1 MPNELSVVNA
11 DVLTEEEKKEL
22 DKSIEN
28 IILAH
33 KENRQEINR
42 LVFESVAAMTEADS
56 AQTELSKKGMFS
68 RFIGGITGSNQ
79 KLQNKINENRALA
92 QYASQQTLQKLA
104 EQNLMSFDLITA
116 VNNKLNA
123 SMNAVNNEFKEI
135 YAGLNKFLKYNR
147 NELVRVEMRLERVEQ
162 NVNLLTWQNSIE
174 YLEYEGEEYRDMDVT
189 KKIVCLTRD
198 FYEITKGKW
207 STSDLLL
214 LKTAMSTID
223 IQPRDQVNYYGVL
236 REISRNKKLKNKL
249 LGNADIRPIED
260 PAYLISMGTMEKL
273 NALEERESYI
283 VDTVMGYMNQNNIQT
298 KREDVCDSLTY
309 NYLKER
315 ADVNLDMNIDS
326 YDLILDLLYNLK
338 QAEADNLLMMP
349 IGEQE
354 KKLHE
359 ALHEAEQLYLHCKL
373 EESLPMFKILA
384 DEGNARAMYFLGELY
399 SNDLPKDKQNEELG
413 TSWRRKGAE
422 LGDVLCRLNMAYI
435 PGTSDELKKFIFTSI
450 EPELKN
456 LANEGDVFAQSELGS
471 VCEFLNDESAMD
483 WYKKSASQGYY
494 LPMNKL
500 GNEYYNQGDYEE
512 ANKWYKLAG
521 EAGYD
526 WGWFNLANAYSNG
539 NGVEKDD
546 DKAMELYKK
555 AYELNGEAAGKS
567 AYALGLIYDNRDD
580 YEDANKWY
588 ELAGEAGCDW
598 GWHDL
603 ANAYSNGNGVE
614 KDDDKAMEL
623 YKKAYELNGE
633 AAGKSAYAL
642 GLIYD
647 NRDDYED
654 ANKWYELAGE
664 AGCDWGWHDLAN
676 AYSNGNG
683 VEKDDDKAME
693 LYKKAYELNG
703 EAAGKS
709 AYALGII
716 YYNRDDYEDAN
727 KWYGLAGESGYDWG
741 WKNLADDYLR
751 GYGFSK
757 DVDKARYYY
766 EKACELNGEAKG
778 NAAYQIAT
786 IYTDKY
792 EFNEARKWY
801 RIAADAGNID
811 AKMHADLML
820 L

>member
-1 MPNELSVVNA
+1 
-11 DVLTEEEKKEL
+11 
-22 DKSIEN
+22 
-28 IILAH
+28 
-33 KENRQEINR
+33 
-42 LVFESVAAMTEADS
+42 MTEADS

-116 VNNKLNA
+116 VNNKLNS
-123 SMNAVNNEFKEI
+123 SMNAVNNAFKEI

-147 NELVRVEMRLERVEQ
+147 NELIRVEMRLERVEQ

-223 IQPRDQVNYYGVL
+223 IQPREQVNYYGVL

-273 NALEERESYI
+273 DALEERESYI
-283 VDTVMGYMNQNNIQT
+283 VDTVMGYMNQNNIQA

-326 YDLILDLLYNLK
+326 YDLILDLLYNIK

-354 KKLHE
+354 KKLNEALNE
-359 ALHEAEQLYLHCKL
+359 ALHEAEQLYLHCKF
-373 EESLPMFKILA
+373 EDSLPMFKILA

-399 SNDLPKDKQNEELG
+399 SNALPKNKKNKEFG

-435 PGTSDELKKFIFTSI
+435 PGTSDEQKKSIFTSI

-456 LANEGDVFAQSELGS
+456 LANEGDVFAQNELGS
-471 VCEFLNDESAMD
+471 VCKSSNDESAMY

-494 LPMNKL
+494 LPMNNL
-500 GNEYYNQGDYEE
+500 GNEYNNQGDYED

-526 WGWFNLANAYSNG
+526 WGWYNLAANYMMG

-546 DKAMELYKK
+546 NKAMELYKK
-555 AYELNGEAAGKS
+555 AYELNGEAAGSS
-567 AYALGLIYDNRDD
+567 ANMIGLIYHNRGNAIGNIFCALGDD
-580 YEDANKWY
+580 KKAHKWY
-588 ELAGEAGCDW
+588 
-598 GWHDL
+598 
-603 ANAYSNGNGVE
+603 
-614 KDDDKAMEL
+614 KI
-623 YKKAYELNGE
+623 
-633 AAGKSAYAL
+633 AGKA
-642 GLIYD
+642 
-647 NRDDYED
+647 
-654 ANKWYELAGE
+654 
-664 AGCDWGWHDLAN
+664 
-676 AYSNGNG
+676 
-683 VEKDDDKAME
+683 
-693 LYKKAYELNG
+693 
-703 EAAGKS
+703 
-709 AYALGII
+709 
-716 YYNRDDYEDAN
+716 
-727 KWYGLAGESGYDWG
+727 GYDWG
-741 WKNLADDYLR
+741 WYNLATDYLWGR
-751 GYGFSK
+751 GFSK
-757 DVDKARYYY
+757 DADKALYYY
-766 EKACELNGEAKG
+766 KKAYKLNGEAKG
-778 NAAYQIAT
+778 NAACQIAT
-786 IYTDKY
+786 TYNNWY
-792 EFNEARKWY
+792 NVNEANKWY
-801 RIAADAGNID
+801 RIAADAGNED
-811 AKMHADLML
+811 AKKVLGI
-820 L
+820 

>member
-11 DVLTEEEKKEL
+11 DVLTEDEKKEL
-22 DKSIEN
+22 DKSVEN

-147 NELVRVEMRLERVEQ
+147 NELIRVEMRLERIEQ

-236 REISRNKKLKNKL
+236 REISHNKKLKNKL

-273 NALEERESYI
+273 DALEERESYI
-283 VDTVMGYMNQNNIQT
+283 VDTVMGYMNQNNIQA

-315 ADVNLDMNIDS
+315 ADVNLDMNVDS
-326 YDLILDLLYNLK
+326 YDLILDLLYNIK

-349 IGEQE
+349 IDEQE

-359 ALHEAEQLYLHCKL
+359 AKLLYLHCKF

-384 DEGNARAMYFLGELY
+384 DEGNARAMYFLGKLY
-399 SNDLPKDKQNEELG
+399 SNDLPKDKKNKELG

-435 PGTSDELKKFIFTSI
+435 PGTRDEQKKSIFTSI

-456 LANEGDVFAQSELGS
+456 LANEGDMFAQNELGL
-471 VCEFLNDESAMD
+471 VCKFLNDESAMD

-494 LPMNKL
+494 LSMNNL
-500 GNEYYNQGDYEE
+500 GNEYYNQGDYED

-526 WGWFNLANAYSNG
+526 WGWYYLAYNYRKGNGVEKDDDKAMELYKRAYNIGGNAAGHSADLIGLIYDNRGDYEDANKWYELAVEAGYDWGWNHLAYNYFTG

-588 ELAGEAGCDW
+588 EVAGEAGCDW

-623 YKKAYELNGE
+623 YKRAYNIGGN
-633 AAGKSAYAL
+633 AAGHSANV
-642 GLIYD
+642 I
-647 NRDDYED
+647 
-654 ANKWYELAGE
+654 
-664 AGCDWGWHDLAN
+664 
-676 AYSNGNG
+676 
-683 VEKDDDKAME
+683 
-693 LYKKAYELNG
+693 
-703 EAAGKS
+703 
-709 AYALGII
+709 GII

-727 KWYGLAGESGYDWG
+727 KWYELAGESGYDWG

-786 IYTDKY
+786 IYNDKCEY
-792 EFNEARKWY
+792 NEARKWY
-801 RIAADAGNID
+801 RIAADAGNKD
-811 AKMHADLML
+811 AKMYADLML
-820 L
+820 LLLG

>member
-11 DVLTEEEKKEL
+11 DVLTEDEKKEL

-147 NELVRVEMRLERVEQ
+147 NALVRVEMRLERVEQ

-273 NALEERESYI
+273 DALEERESYI
-283 VDTVMGYMNQNNIQT
+283 VDTVMGYMNQNNIQA

-315 ADVNLDMNIDS
+315 ADVNLDMNVDS
-326 YDLILDLLYNLK
+326 YDLILDLLYNIK

-354 KKLHE
+354 KKLNEALNE
-359 ALHEAEQLYLHCKL
+359 ALHKAEQLYLHCKF

-384 DEGNARAMYFLGELY
+384 DEGNARAMYFLGKLY
-399 SNDLPKDKQNEELG
+399 FNDLPKDKKNEELG
-413 TSWRRKGAE
+413 TSWIRKGAE

-435 PGTSDELKKFIFTSI
+435 PGTSDEQKKSIFTSI

-456 LANEGDVFAQSELGS
+456 LANEGDMFAQDELGS
-471 VCEFLNDESAMD
+471 VCKFLNDESAMD

-512 ANKWYKLAG
+512 SNKWYKLAG

-526 WGWFNLANAYSNG
+526 WGWYNLANAYRKG

-546 DKAMELYKK
+546 YKAMELYKK
-555 AYELNGEAAGKS
+555 AYDIGDAAARKSADDIGNIYCDRGDYEEANNWYKLAGEAGYDLGWSNLADNYRIGNGVDKDEDKAIELYKKAYDIGDAAAGKS
-567 AYALGLIYDNRDD
+567 ADAIGNIYYYRDD
-580 YEDANKWY
+580 YEEANNWY
-588 ELAGEAGCDW
+588 KLAGEAGYDW
-598 GWHDL
+598 GWIHL
-603 ANAYSNGNGVE
+603 ANNYRTGRGVE
-614 KDDDKAMEL
+614 KDDDKAKEL
-623 YKKAYELNGE
+623 YKKAYGDSSDVELM
-633 AAGKSAYAL
+633 YAL
-642 GLIYD
+642 SSCTDGL
-647 NRDDYED
+647 RDIG
-654 ANKWYELAGE
+654 KLQ
-664 AGCDWGWHDLAN
+664 
-676 AYSNGNG
+676 
-683 VEKDDDKAME
+683 VEFE
-693 LYKKAYELNG
+693 QN
-703 EAAGKS
+703 
-709 AYALGII
+709 
-716 YYNRDDYEDAN
+716 
-727 KWYGLAGESGYDWG
+727 
-741 WKNLADDYLR
+741 
-751 GYGFSK
+751 
-757 DVDKARYYY
+757 
-766 EKACELNGEAKG
+766 
-778 NAAYQIAT
+778 
-786 IYTDKY
+786 
-792 EFNEARKWY
+792 
-801 RIAADAGNID
+801 
-811 AKMHADLML
+811 
-820 L
+820 

>member
-11 DVLTEEEKKEL
+11 DVLTEDEKKEL
-22 DKSIEN
+22 DKSVEN

-147 NELVRVEMRLERVEQ
+147 NELVRVEMRLERIEQ

-174 YLEYEGEEYRDMDVT
+174 YQEYEGEEYRDMDVT

-236 REISRNKKLKNKL
+236 REISRNKNLKNKL
-249 LGNADIRPIED
+249 LGNADICPIED
-260 PAYLISMGTMEKL
+260 PSYLISMGTMEKL
-273 NALEERESYI
+273 DALEERESYI
-283 VDTVMGYMNQNNIQT
+283 VDTVMGYMNQNNIQA

-326 YDLILDLLYNLK
+326 YDLILDLLYNIK

-349 IGEQE
+349 VSEQ
-354 KKLHE
+354 KKK
-359 ALHEAEQLYLHCKL
+359 LHEAEQLFLHRKL
-373 EESLPMFKILA
+373 EEALPMFKMLA

-399 SNDLPKDKQNEELG
+399 TWALPKDKQNAELA

-422 LGDVLCRLNMAYI
+422 FGDVLCRLNMARI
-435 PGTSDELKKFIFTSI
+435 PGTSDEQKKSIFTSI

-456 LANEGDVFAQSELGS
+456 LANEGDMFAQSELGS

-494 LPMNKL
+494 LAMNNL
-500 GNEYYNQGDYEE
+500 GVEYNDQGDYED

-526 WGWFNLANAYSNG
+526 WGWHNLANAYRNGNGVEKDDDKAMELYKKAYELNGDAAGSSANCIGNIYYNRGNYEEANKWYKLSGETEFDWGWNNLAHDYRNG

-555 AYELNGEAAGKS
+555 AYELNGEAAGNS
-567 AYALGLIYDNRDD
+567 ANGIGLIYHNRGN
-580 YEDANKWY
+580 YEEANKWFK
-588 ELAGEAGCDW
+588 LSGEAECDW
-598 GWHDL
+598 GW
-603 ANAYSNGNGVE
+603 N
-614 KDDDKAMEL
+614 
-623 YKKAYELNGE
+623 
-633 AAGKSAYAL
+633 
-642 GLIYD
+642 
-647 NRDDYED
+647 
-654 ANKWYELAGE
+654 
-664 AGCDWGWHDLAN
+664 
-676 AYSNGNG
+676 
-683 VEKDDDKAME
+683 
-693 LYKKAYELNG
+693 
-703 EAAGKS
+703 
-709 AYALGII
+709 
-716 YYNRDDYEDAN
+716 
-727 KWYGLAGESGYDWG
+727 
-741 WKNLADDYLR
+741 NLAHDYLWGR
-751 GYGFSK
+751 GFSK

-766 EKACELNGEAKG
+766 AKACELNGEAKG
-778 NAAYQIAT
+778 SAAYQIAT
-786 IYTDKY
+786 IYNDKCEY
-792 EFNEARKWY
+792 DEARKWY
-801 RIAADAGNID
+801 RIAADAGNED
-811 AKMHADLML
+811 ARKALGNY
-820 L
+820 

>member
-174 YLEYEGEEYRDMDVT
+174 YLEYEGEEYRDMNVT

-273 NALEERESYI
+273 DALKERESYI
-283 VDTVMGYMNQNNIQT
+283 VDTVMGYMNQNNLQT

-354 KKLHE
+354 KKLNE
-359 ALHEAEQLYLHCKL
+359 ALHEAEQLYLHCKF
-373 EESLPMFKILA
+373 EESLPMFKIMA

-399 SNDLPKDKQNEELG
+399 SNDLPNDK
-413 TSWRRKGAE
+413 K
-422 LGDVLCRLNMAYI
+422 M
-435 PGTSDELKKFIFTSI
+435 
-450 EPELKN
+450 KN
-456 LANEGDVFAQSELGS
+456 WV
-471 VCEFLNDESAMD
+471 
-483 WYKKSASQGYY
+483 
-494 LPMNKL
+494 
-500 GNEYYNQGDYEE
+500 
-512 ANKWYKLAG
+512 LAG
-521 EAGYD
+521 E
-526 WGWFNLANAYSNG
+526 
-539 NGVEKDD
+539 EKVQ
-546 DKAMELYKK
+546 
-555 AYELNGEAAGKS
+555 N
-567 AYALGLIYDNRDD
+567 
-580 YEDANKWY
+580 
-588 ELAGEAGCDW
+588 
-598 GWHDL
+598 
-603 ANAYSNGNGVE
+603 
-614 KDDDKAMEL
+614 
-623 YKKAYELNGE
+623 
-633 AAGKSAYAL
+633 
-642 GLIYD
+642 
-647 NRDDYED
+647 
-654 ANKWYELAGE
+654 
-664 AGCDWGWHDLAN
+664 
-676 AYSNGNG
+676 
-683 VEKDDDKAME
+683 
-693 LYKKAYELNG
+693 
-703 EAAGKS
+703 
-709 AYALGII
+709 
-716 YYNRDDYEDAN
+716 
-727 KWYGLAGESGYDWG
+727 
-741 WKNLADDYLR
+741 
-751 GYGFSK
+751 
-757 DVDKARYYY
+757 
-766 EKACELNGEAKG
+766 
-778 NAAYQIAT
+778 
-786 IYTDKY
+786 
-792 EFNEARKWY
+792 
-801 RIAADAGNID
+801 
-811 AKMHADLML
+811 
-820 L
+820 

>member
-11 DVLTEEEKKEL
+11 DVLTEDEKKEL
-22 DKSIEN
+22 DKSVEN

-42 LVFESVAAMTEADS
+42 LVFESVAAMTEADG

-123 SMNAVNNEFKEI
+123 SINAVNNEFKEI

-147 NELVRVEMRLERVEQ
+147 NELARVEMRLERVEQ

-174 YLEYEGEEYRDMDVT
+174 YQEYEGEEYRDMDVT

-223 IQPRDQVNYYGVL
+223 IQPGDQVNYYGVL
-236 REISRNKKLKNKL
+236 REISRNKNLKNKL
-249 LGNADIRPIED
+249 LGNADICPIED
-260 PAYLISMGTMEKL
+260 PSYLISMGTMEKL
-273 NALEERESYI
+273 DALEQREAYI
-283 VDTVMGYMNQNNIQT
+283 VDTVMGYMNQNNIQA

-315 ADVNLDMNIDS
+315 ADVNLDMNVDS
-326 YDLILDLLYNLK
+326 YDLILDLLYNIK

-359 ALHEAEQLYLHCKL
+359 AEQLYLHCKF
-373 EESLPMFKILA
+373 EESLPMFKMLA

-399 SNDLPKDKQNEELG
+399 SNDLPKDKKNKELG
-413 TSWRRKGAE
+413 TNWRRKGAE
-422 LGDVLCRLNMAYI
+422 LGDVLCRLNVAYI
-435 PGTSDELKKFIFTSI
+435 PGTSDEQKKFIFTSI

-456 LANEGDVFAQSELGS
+456 LANEGDVFAQNELGS
-471 VCEFLNDESAMD
+471 VCKYSNDESAMD

-526 WGWFNLANAYSNG
+526 WGWHNLADAYRNG
-539 NGVEKDD
+539 NGVEKDE
-546 DKAMELYKK
+546 DKAIEFYKK
-555 AYELNGEAAGKS
+555 AYDIGGYAAGES
-567 AYALGLIYDNRDD
+567 ACKIAVILANREL
-580 YEDANKWY
+580 YGESYKWL
-588 ELAGEAGCDW
+588 ELSGEAGFGW
-598 GWHDL
+598 GWNNL
-603 ANAYSNGNGVE
+603 AGAYRNGNGVE
-614 KDDDKAMEL
+614 KDEDKAIEL
-623 YKKAYELNGE
+623 YKKAYDIGE
-633 AAGKSAYAL
+633 DAAGESANEI
-642 GLIYD
+642 GNIYCIRGD
-647 NRDDYED
+647 NVE
-654 ANKWYELAGE
+654 ANKWHKLAGE
-664 AGCDWGWHDLAN
+664 AGYDWGWSNLASS
-676 AYSNGNG
+676 YMNGDG
-683 VEKDDDKAME
+683 VEKDEDTAIE
-693 LYKKAYELNG
+693 FYKKAYELKGGAAGNSANRIGIVYHNRRAYDEANEWFALSG
-703 EAAGKS
+703 EAGM
-709 AYALGII
+709 
-716 YYNRDDYEDAN
+716 
-727 KWYGLAGESGYDWG
+727 DWG
-741 WKNLADDYLR
+741 WNNLGNNCLW
-751 GYGFSK
+751 GNGFSK

-786 IYTDKY
+786 IYNDKCEY
-792 EFNEARKWY
+792 DEARKWY
-801 RIAADAGNID
+801 RIAADAGNED
-811 AKMHADLML
+811 ARKALGNY
-820 L
+820 

>member
-11 DVLTEEEKKEL
+11 DVLTEDEKKEL
-22 DKSIEN
+22 DKSVEN

-33 KENRQEINR
+33 RENRQEINR
-42 LVFESVAAMTEADS
+42 LVFESVAAMTEADG

-123 SMNAVNNEFKEI
+123 SINAVNNEFKEI

-147 NELVRVEMRLERVEQ
+147 NELARVEMRLERVEQ

-174 YLEYEGEEYRDMDVT
+174 YQEYEGEEYRDMDAT

-223 IQPRDQVNYYGVL
+223 IQPGDQVNYYGVL
-236 REISRNKKLKNKL
+236 REISRNKNLKNKL
-249 LGNADIRPIED
+249 LGNADICPIED
-260 PAYLISMGTMEKL
+260 PSYLISMGTMEKL
-273 NALEERESYI
+273 DALEQREAYI
-283 VDTVMGYMNQNNIQT
+283 VDTVMGYMNQNDIQA

-315 ADVNLDMNIDS
+315 ADVNLDMNVDS
-326 YDLILDLLYNLK
+326 YDLILDLLYNIK

-359 ALHEAEQLYLHCKL
+359 AEQLYLHCKF
-373 EESLPMFKILA
+373 EESLPMFKMLA

-399 SNDLPKDKQNEELG
+399 SNDLPKDKKNKELG
-413 TSWRRKGAE
+413 TNWRRKGAE

-435 PGTSDELKKFIFTSI
+435 PGTSDEQKKSIFTSI

-456 LANEGDVFAQSELGS
+456 LANDGDVFAQNELGS
-471 VCEFLNDESAMD
+471 VCKYSNDESAMD

-526 WGWFNLANAYSNG
+526 WGWHNLANAYRNG
-539 NGVEKDD
+539 NGVEKDE
-546 DKAMELYKK
+546 DKAIELYKK
-555 AYELNGEAAGKS
+555 AYDMSGDAAGSS
-567 AYALGLIYDNRDD
+567 ANRIGLIYYNRGD
-580 YEDANKWY
+580 YEEENKWY
-588 ELAGEAGCDW
+588 ELAGEAGYEV
-598 GWHDL
+598 GWFNL
-603 ANAYSNGNGVE
+603 AYNYSVGNGVE
-614 KDDDKAMEL
+614 KDEDKAICIYRKVYDLDNNE
-623 YKKAYELNGE
+623 KGE
-633 AAGKSAYAL
+633 AANQIGVVYYNRGAY
-642 GLIYD
+642 
-647 NRDDYED
+647 EE
-654 ANKWYELAGE
+654 ANKWYTISGE
-664 AGCDWGWHDLAN
+664 AGFDWGWNNLAN
-676 AYSNGNG
+676 
-683 VEKDDDKAME
+683 
-693 LYKKAYELNG
+693 
-703 EAAGKS
+703 
-709 AYALGII
+709 
-716 YYNRDDYEDAN
+716 
-727 KWYGLAGESGYDWG
+727 
-741 WKNLADDYLR
+741 DYLW
-751 GYGFSK
+751 GCGFSK

-766 EKACELNGEAKG
+766 EKAFELNGEAKG

-786 IYTDKY
+786 IYNDKCEY
-792 EFNEARKWY
+792 DEARKWY
-801 RIAADAGNID
+801 RIAADAGNED
-811 AKMHADLML
+811 ARKALGNY
-820 L
+820 

>member
-11 DVLTEEEKKEL
+11 DVLTEDEKKEI
-22 DKSIEN
+22 DKSVEN

-42 LVFESVAAMTEADS
+42 LVFESVAAMTEADG

-68 RFIGGITGSNQ
+68 RFIGSITGSNQ

-174 YLEYEGEEYRDMDVT
+174 YQEYEGEEYRDMDVT

-260 PAYLISMGTMEKL
+260 PAYLISMGTIEKL
-273 NALEERESYI
+273 DALEERESYI
-283 VDTVMGYMNQNNIQT
+283 VDTVMGYMYQNNIQA

-315 ADVNLDMNIDS
+315 ADVNLDINVDS
-326 YDLILDLLYNLK
+326 YDLILDLLYNIK

-349 IGEQE
+349 IGEADNLLMVPIGEQE
-354 KKLHE
+354 KK
-359 ALHEAEQLYLHCKL
+359 LHEAEQLYLHCKF
-373 EESLPMFKILA
+373 EESLPMFKSLA
-384 DEGNARAMYFLGELY
+384 DDGNARAMYFLGALY
-399 SNDLPKDKQNEELG
+399 SNDLPKDKKNKELG
-413 TSWRRKGAE
+413 TSWRRKGAV

-435 PGTSDELKKFIFTSI
+435 PGTSDELKKSIFTSI
-450 EPELKN
+450 ETELKN

-471 VCEFLNDESAMD
+471 VCKFLNDESAMD

-494 LPMNKL
+494 LPMNNL
-500 GNEYYNQGDYEE
+500 GNEYYNQGDYED

-526 WGWFNLANAYSNG
+526 WGWYNLANAYRNG
-539 NGVEKDD
+539 NGVEQDD

-555 AYELNGEAAGKS
+555 AYNMGGNAAGSS
-567 AYALGLIYDNRDD
+567 ATWIGYIYYYNRGD
-580 YEDANKWY
+580 YEEAKDWY
-588 ELAGEAGCDW
+588 ELAGMSGD
-598 GWHDL
+598 GSGVFSL
-603 ANAYSNGNGVE
+603 ATAYRFGVGVE
-614 KDDDKAMEL
+614 QDDDKAIEF
-623 YKKAYELNGE
+623 YTEAYFIGDTT
-633 AAGKSAYAL
+633 ARDSADMI
-642 GLIYD
+642 GD
-647 NRDDYED
+647 
-654 ANKWYELAGE
+654 
-664 AGCDWGWHDLAN
+664 
-676 AYSNGNG
+676 
-683 VEKDDDKAME
+683 
-693 LYKKAYELNG
+693 
-703 EAAGKS
+703 
-709 AYALGII
+709 I
-716 YYNRDDYEDAN
+716 YYDRGNYE
-727 KWYGLAGESGYDWG
+727 
-741 WKNLADDYLR
+741 
-751 GYGFSK
+751 
-757 DVDKARYYY
+757 
-766 EKACELNGEAKG
+766 
-778 NAAYQIAT
+778 
-786 IYTDKY
+786 
-792 EFNEARKWY
+792 EARNWY
-801 RIAADAGNID
+801 KLASI
-811 AKMHADLML
+811 
-820 L
+820 

>member
-11 DVLTEEEKKEL
+11 DVLTEDEKKEL
-22 DKSIEN
+22 DKSVEN

-123 SMNAVNNEFKEI
+123 SMNTVNNEFKEI

-189 KKIVCLTRD
+189 NKIVCLTRD

-273 NALEERESYI
+273 DALEERESYI
-283 VDTVMGYMNQNNIQT
+283 VDTVMGYMNQNNLQA

-326 YDLILDLLYNLK
+326 YDLILDLLYNIK

-354 KKLHE
+354 KKLNE
-359 ALHEAEQLYLHCKL
+359 ALNEAEQLYLHCKF

-399 SNDLPKDKQNEELG
+399 SNYLPKDKKNEELG

-435 PGTSDELKKFIFTSI
+435 PGTSDEQKKSIFTSI

-456 LANEGDVFAQSELGS
+456 LANDGDMFAQDELGS
-471 VCEFLNDESAMD
+471 VCKFLNDESAMD

-494 LPMNKL
+494 LPMNNL
-500 GNEYYNQGDYEE
+500 GNEYYNQGDYED

-526 WGWFNLANAYSNG
+526 WGWLYLATAYRNG
-539 NGVEKDD
+539 NGVEKDA
-546 DKAMELYKK
+546 DKAIELYKR
-555 AYELNGEAAGKS
+555 AYNIGGNAAGRS
-567 AYALGLIYDNRDD
+567 ANAIGVIFCDWGD
-580 YEDANKWY
+580 YKKAHKWY
-588 ELAGEAGCDW
+588 KIAGKAGCDW
-598 GWHDL
+598 GWLNL
-603 ANAYSNGNGVE
+603 AN
-614 KDDDKAMEL
+614 
-623 YKKAYELNGE
+623 
-633 AAGKSAYAL
+633 
-642 GLIYD
+642 
-647 NRDDYED
+647 
-654 ANKWYELAGE
+654 
-664 AGCDWGWHDLAN
+664 
-676 AYSNGNG
+676 
-683 VEKDDDKAME
+683 
-693 LYKKAYELNG
+693 
-703 EAAGKS
+703 
-709 AYALGII
+709 
-716 YYNRDDYEDAN
+716 
-727 KWYGLAGESGYDWG
+727 
-741 WKNLADDYLR
+741 DYLWGR
-751 GYGFSK
+751 GFSTN
-757 DVDKARYYY
+757 VDKARYYY
-766 EKACELNGEAKG
+766 KKACELNGEAKG
-778 NAAYQIAT
+778 DAAYQIAT
-786 IYTDKY
+786 IYKNWFN
-792 EFNEARKWY
+792 FNEANKWY
-801 RIAADAGNID
+801 RIAADAGNED
-811 AKMHADLML
+811 AKKVLENY
-820 L
+820 

>member
-11 DVLTEEEKKEL
+11 DVLTEDEKKEL
-22 DKSIEN
+22 DKSVEN

-33 KENRQEINR
+33 RENRQEINR
-42 LVFESVAAMTEADS
+42 LVFESVAAMTEADG

-123 SMNAVNNEFKEI
+123 SMNAINNEFKEI

-147 NELVRVEMRLERVEQ
+147 NELARVEMRLERVEQ

-174 YLEYEGEEYRDMDVT
+174 YQEYEGEEYRDMDAT

-223 IQPRDQVNYYGVL
+223 IQPGDQVNYYGVL
-236 REISRNKKLKNKL
+236 REISRNKNLKNKL
-249 LGNADIRPIED
+249 LGNADICPIED
-260 PAYLISMGTMEKL
+260 PSYLISMGTMEKL
-273 NALEERESYI
+273 DALEQREAYI
-283 VDTVMGYMNQNNIQT
+283 VDTVMGYMGQNNIQT
-298 KREDVCDSLTY
+298 SREDVCDSLTY

-315 ADVNLDMNIDS
+315 ADVNLDMNVDS
-326 YDLILDLLYNLK
+326 YDLILDLLYNIK

-359 ALHEAEQLYLHCKL
+359 AEQLYLHCKF

-399 SNDLPKDKQNEELG
+399 SNDLPKDKKNKELG
-413 TSWRRKGAE
+413 TNWRRKGAD
-422 LGDVLCRLNMAYI
+422 LGDVLCRLNVAYI
-435 PGTSDELKKFIFTSI
+435 PGTSDEQKKSIFTSI

-456 LANEGDVFAQSELGS
+456 LANEGDVFAQNELGS
-471 VCEFLNDESAMD
+471 VCKSLNDESAMD

-526 WGWFNLANAYSNG
+526 WGWYNLANAYRNG
-539 NGVEKDD
+539 NGVEKDE
-546 DKAMELYKK
+546 DKAIEFYKKAYNIGGEAAGSSANRIGIIYYNRGDYEEANKWYKLAGEAGYDWGWSNLADNYRNGNGADKDEDKAIELYKK
-555 AYELNGEAAGKS
+555 AYDINGDSAGYS
-567 AYALGLIYDNRDD
+567 ARSIAEIYYKRES
-580 YEDANKWY
+580 YEDA
-588 ELAGEAGCDW
+588 
-598 GWHDL
+598 
-603 ANAYSNGNGVE
+603 
-614 KDDDKAMEL
+614 
-623 YKKAYELNGE
+623 
-633 AAGKSAYAL
+633 
-642 GLIYD
+642 I
-647 NRDDYED
+647 R
-654 ANKWYELAGE
+654 
-664 AGCDWGWHDLAN
+664 
-676 AYSNGNG
+676 
-683 VEKDDDKAME
+683 
-693 LYKKAYELNG
+693 
-703 EAAGKS
+703 
-709 AYALGII
+709 
-716 YYNRDDYEDAN
+716 
-727 KWYGLAGESGYDWG
+727 
-741 WKNLADDYLR
+741 
-751 GYGFSK
+751 
-757 DVDKARYYY
+757 
-766 EKACELNGEAKG
+766 
-778 NAAYQIAT
+778 
-786 IYTDKY
+786 
-792 EFNEARKWY
+792 
-801 RIAADAGNID
+801 
-811 AKMHADLML
+811 
-820 L
+820 

>member
-567 AYALGLIYDNRDD
+567 AYALG
-580 YEDANKWY
+580 
-588 ELAGEAGCDW
+588 
-598 GWHDL
+598 
-603 ANAYSNGNGVE
+603 
-614 KDDDKAMEL
+614 
-623 YKKAYELNGE
+623 
-633 AAGKSAYAL
+633 
-642 GLIYD
+642 
-647 NRDDYED
+647 
-654 ANKWYELAGE
+654 
-664 AGCDWGWHDLAN
+664 
-676 AYSNGNG
+676 
-683 VEKDDDKAME
+683 
-693 LYKKAYELNG
+693 
-703 EAAGKS
+703 
-709 AYALGII
+709 II

>member
-11 DVLTEEEKKEL
+11 DVLTEDEKKEL
-22 DKSIEN
+22 DKSVEN

-147 NELVRVEMRLERVEQ
+147 NELVRVEMRLERIEQ

-236 REISRNKKLKNKL
+236 REISHNKKLKNKL

-273 NALEERESYI
+273 DALEERESYI
-283 VDTVMGYMNQNNIQT
+283 VDTVMGYMNQNNIQA

-315 ADVNLDMNIDS
+315 ADVNLDMNVDS
-326 YDLILDLLYNLK
+326 YDLILDLLYNIK

-349 IGEQE
+349 IDEQE

-359 ALHEAEQLYLHCKL
+359 AKLLYLHCKF

-384 DEGNARAMYFLGELY
+384 DEGNARAMYFLGKLY
-399 SNDLPKDKQNEELG
+399 SNDLPKDKKNKELG

-435 PGTSDELKKFIFTSI
+435 PGTRDEQKKSIFTSI

-456 LANEGDVFAQSELGS
+456 LANEGDMFAQNELGL
-471 VCEFLNDESAMD
+471 VCKFLNDESAMD

-494 LPMNKL
+494 LSMNNL
-500 GNEYYNQGDYEE
+500 GNEYYNQGDYED
-512 ANKWYKLAG
+512 ANKWYELAV

-526 WGWFNLANAYSNG
+526 WGWNHLAYNYFTG

-588 ELAGEAGCDW
+588 EVAGEAGCDW

-623 YKKAYELNGE
+623 YKRAYNIGGN
-633 AAGKSAYAL
+633 AAGHSANV
-642 GLIYD
+642 I
-647 NRDDYED
+647 
-654 ANKWYELAGE
+654 
-664 AGCDWGWHDLAN
+664 
-676 AYSNGNG
+676 
-683 VEKDDDKAME
+683 
-693 LYKKAYELNG
+693 
-703 EAAGKS
+703 
-709 AYALGII
+709 GII

-727 KWYGLAGESGYDWG
+727 KWYELAGESGYDWG

-786 IYTDKY
+786 IYNDKCEY
-792 EFNEARKWY
+792 NEARKWY
-801 RIAADAGNID
+801 RIAADAGNKD
-811 AKMHADLML
+811 AKMYADLML

>member
-22 DKSIEN
+22 DKSVEN

-147 NELVRVEMRLERVEQ
+147 NELVRVEMRLERIEQ

-273 NALEERESYI
+273 DALEERESYI
-283 VDTVMGYMNQNNIQT
+283 VDTVMGYMNQNNIQA

-315 ADVNLDMNIDS
+315 ADVNLDMNVDS
-326 YDLILDLLYNLK
+326 YDLILDLLYNIK

-349 IGEQE
+349 IGEHE
-354 KKLHE
+354 KK
-359 ALHEAEQLYLHCKL
+359 LHEAEQLYLHCKF
-373 EESLPMFKILA
+373 EESLPMFKSLA

-399 SNDLPKDKQNEELG
+399 SNDLPKDKKNKELG

-422 LGDVLCRLNMAYI
+422 LGDVLCQLNMAYI
-435 PGTSDELKKFIFTSI
+435 PGTSDEQKKSIFTSI
-450 EPELKN
+450 QNELKN
-456 LANEGDVFAQSELGS
+456 LANDGDVFAQHELGL
-471 VCEFLNDESAMD
+471 VYEFLNNESALE
-483 WYKKSASQGYY
+483 WYEKAALHGYY
-494 LPMNKL
+494 LSMNRL
-500 GNEYYNQGDYEE
+500 GKGCYNLGDYEKANKWFKIAGE
-512 ANKWYKLAG
+512 AGYDEGWYNLANAYENGDGVTEDEDKAIKFYKKAYDIGGNIAGESANAIGNIFYDWGDDEKANKWYKLSG
-521 EAGYD
+521 EAGFD
-526 WGWFNLANAYSNG
+526 WGWNNLAN
-539 NGVEKDD
+539 
-546 DKAMELYKK
+546 
-555 AYELNGEAAGKS
+555 
-567 AYALGLIYDNRDD
+567 
-580 YEDANKWY
+580 
-588 ELAGEAGCDW
+588 
-598 GWHDL
+598 
-603 ANAYSNGNGVE
+603 
-614 KDDDKAMEL
+614 
-623 YKKAYELNGE
+623 
-633 AAGKSAYAL
+633 
-642 GLIYD
+642 
-647 NRDDYED
+647 
-654 ANKWYELAGE
+654 
-664 AGCDWGWHDLAN
+664 
-676 AYSNGNG
+676 
-683 VEKDDDKAME
+683 
-693 LYKKAYELNG
+693 
-703 EAAGKS
+703 
-709 AYALGII
+709 
-716 YYNRDDYEDAN
+716 
-727 KWYGLAGESGYDWG
+727 
-741 WKNLADDYLR
+741 DYLW

-778 NAAYQIAT
+778 DAAYQIAT
-786 IYTDKY
+786 ICNDEY
-792 EFNEARKWY
+792 EYNEANKWY
-801 RIAADAGNID
+801 MIAADAGNED
-811 AKMHADLML
+811 AKEVLGIY
-820 L
+820 

>member
-11 DVLTEEEKKEL
+11 DVLTEDEKKEI
-22 DKSIEN
+22 DKSVEN

-42 LVFESVAAMTEADS
+42 LVFESVAAMTEADG

-68 RFIGGITGSNQ
+68 RFIGSITGGNQ

-174 YLEYEGEEYRDMDVT
+174 YQEYEGEEYRDMDVT

-223 IQPRDQVNYYGVL
+223 IQPGDQVNYYGVL

-249 LGNADIRPIED
+249 LGNADICPIED
-260 PAYLISMGTMEKL
+260 PSYLISMGTMEKL
-273 NALEERESYI
+273 DALEQREAYI
-283 VDTVMGYMNQNNIQT
+283 VDTVMGYMNQHDIQA

-315 ADVNLDMNIDS
+315 ADVNLDMNVDS
-326 YDLILDLLYNLK
+326 YDLILDLLYNIK

-349 IGEQE
+349 VGEQK
-354 KKLHE
+354 KKLQ
-359 ALHEAEQLYLHCKL
+359 EAEQLYLHCKL
-373 EESLPMFKILA
+373 EESLPIFKMLA

-399 SNDLPKDKQNEELG
+399 AWALPKDRQNAELA

-435 PGTSDELKKFIFTSI
+435 PGTSDEHKEHNIRSVEQEIKELASAGDIYAQYELGRVYENRNDEYALEWYSKSALQGYFISM
-450 EPELKN
+450 KN
-456 LANEGDVFAQSELGS
+456 LGNI
-471 VCEFLNDESAMD
+471 
-483 WYKKSASQGYY
+483 YY
-494 LPMNKL
+494 RK
-500 GNEYYNQGDYEE
+500 GDYENANKWYELAGEAGFDAGWNNLGNSYSNGIGVDKDEEKAIVLYKKAYEMKGSTAGLIAFNMGVLYYNNGLYDE

-526 WGWFNLANAYSNG
+526 LGWSNLGNSYLNG
-539 NGVEKDD
+539 TGVDKDEEK
-546 DKAMELYKK
+546 AIELFEK
-555 AYELNGEAAGKS
+555 AYEMKGSNAGMVAHSIGLAYYNNG
-567 AYALGLIYDNRDD
+567 LYD
-580 YEDANKWY
+580 EANKWFTS
-588 ELAGEAGCDW
+588 AGE
-598 GWHDL
+598 
-603 ANAYSNGNGVE
+603 E
-614 KDDDKAMEL
+614 
-623 YKKAYELNGE
+623 
-633 AAGKSAYAL
+633 
-642 GLIYD
+642 
-647 NRDDYED
+647 
-654 ANKWYELAGE
+654 
-664 AGCDWGWHDLAN
+664 
-676 AYSNGNG
+676 
-683 VEKDDDKAME
+683 
-693 LYKKAYELNG
+693 
-703 EAAGKS
+703 
-709 AYALGII
+709 
-716 YYNRDDYEDAN
+716 
-727 KWYGLAGESGYDWG
+727 GYDWG
-741 WKNLADDYLR
+741 WVALGNDYLW
-751 GYGFSK
+751 GCGFSK
-757 DVDKARYYY
+757 DLDRGRYYY
-766 EKACELNGEAKG
+766 EKACEMDGTAKG
-778 NAAYQIAT
+778 YSAYQIAT
-786 IYTDKY
+786 IYNDKCEY
-792 EFNEARKWY
+792 DEARKWY
-801 RIAADAGNID
+801 RIAADAGNED
-811 AKMHADLML
+811 AKKALETY
-820 L
+820 

>member
-11 DVLTEEEKKEL
+11 DVLTEDEKKEL
-22 DKSIEN
+22 DKSVEN

-147 NELVRVEMRLERVEQ
+147 NELVRVEMRLERIEQ

-214 LKTAMSTID
+214 LKTAMSTVD

-273 NALEERESYI
+273 DALEERESYI
-283 VDTVMGYMNQNNIQT
+283 VDTVMGYMNQNNLQA

-326 YDLILDLLYNLK
+326 YDLILDLLYNIK

-354 KKLHE
+354 KKLNE
-359 ALHEAEQLYLHCKL
+359 ALHEAEQLYLHCKF

-399 SNDLPKDKQNEELG
+399 SNDLPKDKKNEKLG

-435 PGTSDELKKFIFTSI
+435 PGTSDEQKKSIFTSI

-456 LANEGDVFAQSELGS
+456 LANEGDMFAQNELGS
-471 VCEFLNDESAMD
+471 VCKFLNDESAMD

-500 GNEYYNQGDYEE
+500 GNEYYNQSDYEE
-512 ANKWYKLAG
+512 SNKWYKLAG

-526 WGWFNLANAYSNG
+526 WGWYNLANAYRKG

-555 AYELNGEAAGKS
+555 AYDIGDAAAGKS
-567 AYALGLIYDNRDD
+567 AYDIGTIYCDRDD

-588 ELAGEAGCDW
+588 KLAGEAEYDWGWYNLANAYRKGNGVKKDDYKVMELYKRAYELNGAATGQSAYDIGNIYYNRGYYEEANNWYKLAGEAGYDW
-598 GWHDL
+598 GWSNL
-603 ANAYSNGNGVE
+603 ADNYSIGHGVD
-614 KDDDKAMEL
+614 KDGDKAIEL
-623 YKKAYELNGE
+623 YKRAYELNGE
-633 AAGKSAYAL
+633 AAGKSACNI
-642 GLIYD
+642 GD
-647 NRDDYED
+647 
-654 ANKWYELAGE
+654 
-664 AGCDWGWHDLAN
+664 
-676 AYSNGNG
+676 
-683 VEKDDDKAME
+683 
-693 LYKKAYELNG
+693 
-703 EAAGKS
+703 
-709 AYALGII
+709 I
-716 YYNRDDYEDAN
+716 YYNRGYYKEAN
-727 KWYGLAGESGYDWG
+727 NWYKLAEEAGYT
-741 WKNLADDYLR
+741 
-751 GYGFSK
+751 GYSNG
-757 DVDKARYYY
+757 YYMY
-766 EKACELNGEAKG
+766 NPFRDISILS
-778 NAAYQIAT
+778 
-786 IYTDKY
+786 
-792 EFNEARKWY
+792 R
-801 RIAADAGNID
+801 
-811 AKMHADLML
+811 
-820 L
+820 